1 MTSSYLDEP
10 LSINIF
16 PDLMHEEDLTPDCGV
31 EIDSICDEIHSAV
44 KGWGSDKA
52 RLIAALGSTTPEDRL
67 KVALRYKDLHQTD
80 LKSVMKK
87 EVSGDFGT
95 AMKYLSLS
103 PVEAECAMIKDA
115 CKGIGSHQLVLYSI
129 LCGRSN
135 KDMQLLKKVYY
146 KMYTKDL
153 TSVLRSELGG
163 DLWKLISAC
172 LQAAEEPFDP
182 DFHTMEKAREDA
194 DEIWKKGQGRFF
206 GTDETKIFKVIV
218 LSPPKYLKMV
228 NDAYADKYGY
238 TLIKAMEKELGGNA
252 EKAAIFT
259 IKMRFKP
266 YEAIA
271 ETIKLACAGMGT
283 DELLLTCCIIRYQDL
298 MAHVN
303 FAHEELFGKSVHD
316 RIRSE
321 CGGNY
326 KQLLLA
332 LMHKVCPE
340 DA

>member
-1 MTSSYLDEP
+1 MSSSIVDEP
-10 LSINIF
+10 FSINIF

-31 EIDSICDEIHSAV
+31 EIDSICEEIHSAV
-44 KGWGSDKA
+44 KGWGSDKSC
-52 RLIAALGSTTPEDRL
+52 LIAALGSTSPEDRL
-67 KVALRYKDLHQTD
+67 KIALRYKDLYQKD

-103 PVEAECAMIKDA
+103 PVEAECSMIKDA
-115 CKGIGSHQLVLYSI
+115 CKGIGSHQIVLYSI

-153 TSVLRSELGG
+153 TGVLRSELGG
-163 DLWKLISAC
+163 DLWKLVSAC
-172 LQAAEEPFDP
+172 LQGAEEPFDP
-182 DFHTMEKAREDA
+182 DFHTMEKAKDDA
-194 DEIWKKGQGRFF
+194 EEIWKKGQGKFF

-238 TLIKAMEKELGGNA
+238 TLIKAMEKELSGNA
-252 EKAAIFT
+252 KKAAIFT

-266 YEAIA
+266 YEAIS
-271 ETIKLACAGMGT
+271 ELIKMACAGMGT
-283 DELLLTCCIIRYQDL
+283 DELLLTCCVIRYQDL

-303 FAHEELFGKSVHD
+303 FAHEELFGKNIQD

-332 LMHKVCPE
+332 LMQKVSPE
-340 DA
+340 DG

>member
-1 MTSSYLDEP
+1 MSATGEP
-10 LSINIF
+10 ISMNIF

-31 EIDSICDEIHSAV
+31 EIDSVCEEIHSAV

-52 RLIAALGSTTPEDRL
+52 RLISILGSTIPEDRL
-67 KVALRYKDLHQTD
+67 KISLRYKDIYEKN
-80 LKSVMKK
+80 LKDVMKK
-87 EVSGDFGT
+87 ELSGDFGT

-115 CKGIGSHQLVLYSI
+115 CKGLGSHQVVLYSI

-163 DLWKLISAC
+163 DLWKLVSAC

-182 DFHTMEKAREDA
+182 DFHTMEKAKEDA
-194 DEIWKKGQGRFF
+194 EEIWKKGQGRFF
-206 GTDETKIFKVIV
+206 GTNEDSIFKVIA

-238 TLIKAMEKELGGNA
+238 TLIKAMEKELRGNA
-252 EKAAIFT
+252 ERAAIFT
-259 IKMRFKP
+259 LKMRFKP

-271 ETIKLACAGMGT
+271 ELIKSACAGIGT
-283 DELLLTCCIIRYQDL
+283 DELLLTCCVIRYQDI
-298 MAHVN
+298 MGRVN

-332 LMHKVCPE
+332 LMEKSCPT
-340 DA
+340 